1 MICFTRI
8 PLKDFIKKHNPQEPK
23 KETIENFEKEINNL
37 LENAPKQDDEE
48 FQKNEINKFL
58 KNTYGYDCN
67 TYKKV
72 DSAIYV
78 DGEVRV
84 LIEVKALN
92 NRNEFPKNREN
103 PISKAFCQMVLY
115 FLEEI
120 EKEKNNSL
128 KHTIICNAHEFFL
141 FDCKDLLFLK
151 EDKRIKDFYKKC
163 AKKEGTDSSKP
174 KFYKDLEQ
182 YLQEDFQGELRYTH
196 FNLSN
201 YDPKELPLIYQVLSQ
216 EVLLKQRKTLDA
228 NTLNKDFYE
237 ELLYILGLEEQNDK
251 GKILIKPSRTQNSLS
266 AALKKKYENLD
277 DEEVM
282 ALLIA
287 WNNRILFLRLLESL
301 LISFKH
307 FEKPFLTTENFKD
320 FNALNTLFFEVLAK
334 KNSERSLNKE
344 DKILE
349 KIPYLN
355 SSLFDQ
361 TPLELK
367 GHEIRLLENKKLEL
381 YQNSVLKKHENY
393 QEKKEL
399 PLLKYLFEFLRLY
412 KFTTT
417 PKDIK
422 DNTDTSESRLIN
434 PSVLG
439 LVFEKLNGY
448 KEGSFYTPSFITSY
462 MCKESIT
469 PIVLDKF
476 NAIYQWD
483 CENLKALREKIDRNF
498 SNEKA
503 KEYLNTLLT
512 LRICDPAVGSGHFLV
527 SALNEMVL
535 IAYELGLIASLY
547 RHELRLENDEII
559 IHHAQTGE
567 IFNYKKPHSEND
579 PHHQIQKELFELKK
593 DIIENCLFGVDINP
607 NSCEITKLRL
617 WIELLKYSY
626 YIFEKGKN
634 TNNLETLPNIDIN
647 IKCANSLVSRFA
659 LKDKA
664 LLKTEK
670 NKNLEYYIA
679 EYKEL
684 VKIYKDPKILESLT
698 RPIKDSNA
706 VRKYAKER
714 LYQELAQNPNKDFKK
729 ALNDRIEKIK
739 EAFKLTLEPPQKELK
754 FKKFLKEHLE
764 LYGKSIL
771 EEANDN
777 GLELEALALEKKM
790 AHEGLFHDYTPYP
803 KLDKT
808 DKVVGLEH
816 FNRYVLTS
824 YKDLQDENERYANA
838 LEWRFE
844 FPEVLNDEGDFLGFD
859 CIIGN
864 PPYIRQEHIKDLK
877 PLLQKQYQDF
887 YNSTADIYTYFFAL
901 AYHLLKE
908 KGFNAFITSNKY
920 ARAKYGAKL
929 RELLLKKTTLVSYM
943 ELNALKVFESAAV
956 DTSIMSFI
964 KQTPPKES
972 DFEYYEPTPND
983 KDDLKST
990 PHLPMKQNALSTES
1004 FIFANA
1010 TLLDLR
1016 DKIESVGTPLK
1027 DWDIQ
1032 INYGIKT
1039 GANEA
1044 FIIPTEKREEILK
1057 NCDDAQKDERGM
1069 SERERTKEL
1078 IKPIL
1083 RGKDIKRYSYEWAD
1097 LWVIIAKFGSHE
1109 FLEVEYPT
1117 IYNHLLQYKDQLEQ
1131 RGQCRYSRGPQN
1143 SNKPYPGQHHWLE
1156 LDNNPKDSYLQDF
1169 EKEKIVYGEI
1179 VQEPRFYLDNGECE
1193 LGVFYAEAT
1202 SFILTGEHL
1211 RYLLGMLHSKLIT
1224 FAFKTFYA
1232 GGGLGE
1238 SGYRYKKAFIERL
1251 PIPQITEKNQE
1262 LADKITD
1269 GAKQILALKAKD
1281 PKANTQGLEK
1291 EIDAL
1296 VYQLYHLTDEEI
1308 KTIENGQ

>member
-1 MICFTRI
+1 MIRFAHI
-8 PLKDFIKKHNPQEPK
+8 SLKDFIKKHNPQEPK
-23 KETIENFEKEINNL
+23 KEIIENFEKEINSL
-37 LENAPKQDDEE
+37 LENAPRQDDEE

-58 KNTYGYDCN
+58 KNAYGYDCN
-67 TYKKV
+67 TYEKV

-92 NRNEFPKNREN
+92 NRNEFPKDREN
-103 PISKAFCQMVLY
+103 PLSKAFCQMVFY
-115 FLEEI
+115 FLKEI
-120 EKEKNNSL
+120 ENNNSL

-141 FDCKDLLFLK
+141 FDCKDLLFLSK
-151 EDKRIKDFYKKC
+151 DKRITKLHEDC
-163 AKKEGTDSSKP
+163 AKKEGTDHSTKR
-174 KFYKDLEQ
+174 FYSDLEE
-182 YLQEDFQGELRYTH
+182 YLKKDFQGELHYTY
-196 FNLSN
+196 FNLS
-201 YDPKELPLIYQVLSQ
+201 DDFKELPLIYQVLSQ
-216 EVLLKQRKTLDA
+216 EVLLKQKRTLDA

-266 AALKKKYENLD
+266 DALKKKYKDLD

-307 FEKPFLTTENFKD
+307 FEKPFLTTDNFKT

-334 KNSERSLNKE
+334 KNSERLEEIKE

-367 GHEIRLLENKKLEL
+367 GHEIKLLDNKKLEI
-381 YQNSVLKKHENY
+381 YQNSVLKKHEDY
-393 QEKKEL
+393 QKDLKDL
-399 PLLKYLFEFLRLY
+399 PLLEYFFEFLRLY

-422 DNTDTSESRLIN
+422 DNTDTSESCLIN

-462 MCKESIT
+462 MCSESIKT
-469 PIVLDKF
+469 IVLDKF
-476 NAIYQWD
+476 NQKYNIE
-483 CENLKALREKIDRNF
+483 CEKLTELKNYLKNSYKENKH
-498 SNEKA
+498 
-503 KEYLNTLLT
+503 KEYLQLLLT

-527 SALNEMVL
+527 SALNEMVW

-547 RHELRLENDEII
+547 ACDLKLENDEII

-593 DIIENCLFGVDINP
+593 SIIESCLFGVDINP

-626 YIFEKGKN
+626 YIFEEGKN
-634 TNNLETLPNIDIN
+634 TNTLETLPNIDIN
-647 IKCANSLVSRFA
+647 IKCANSLISRFNLNDD
-659 LKDKA
+659 LKKIPNI
-664 LLKTEK
+664 KQK
-670 NKNLEYYIA
+670 IQ
-679 EYKEL
+679 EYKDL
-684 VKIYKDPKILESLT
+684 VAQYKDPNPLYPLNKQDLINKIQDLKNTFSLT
-698 RPIKDSNA
+698 LKDPKTKA
-706 VRKYAKER
+706 
-714 LYQELAQNPNKDFKK
+714 ELEK
-729 ALNDRIEKIK
+729 AIEKHIK
-739 EAFKLTLEPPQKELK
+739 KYNFFALDDKSLLDGLDYFIPNLFGTLKLSPKEEEEAFAS
-754 FKKFLKEHLE
+754 
-764 LYGKSIL
+764 YGRIR
-771 EEANDN
+771 
-777 GLELEALALEKKM
+777 ALRK
-790 AHEGLFHDYTPYP
+790 
-803 KLDKT
+803 KLD
-808 DKVVGLEH
+808 
-816 FNRYVLTS
+816 
-824 YKDLQDENERYANA
+824 NA
-838 LEWRFE
+838 LSGREYQNAFEWRFE
-844 FPEVLNDEGDFLGFD
+844 FPEVLDDEGDFLGFD

-908 KGFNAFITSNKY
+908 KGFSAFITSNKY

-929 RELLLKKTTLVSYM
+929 REWLLKKTTIVSYM

-956 DTSIMSFI
+956 DTSIISFI

-972 DFEYYEPTPND
+972 VFKYYEPTPND
-983 KDDLKST
+983 KNDLKNT
-990 PHLPMKQNALSTES
+990 PSLLMKQNALSTES

-1016 DKIESVGTPLK
+1016 DKIESIGTPLK

-1044 FIIPTEKREEILK
+1044 FIIPTEKRDAILK
-1057 NCDDAQKDERGM
+1057 NCDDTQKDERGM

-1083 RGKDIKRYSYEWAD
+1083 RGKDIKRYSYEWAGEWLINTHNGYTSALKSKIPPID
-1097 LWVIIAKFGSHE
+1097 IEKYPATKAHLDSHWDTIATRCDQGDTPYHLRNCAY
-1109 FLEVEYPT
+1109 LE
-1117 IYNHLLQYKDQLEQ
+1117 
-1131 RGQCRYSRGPQN
+1131 
-1143 SNKPYPGQHHWLE
+1143 
-1156 LDNNPKDSYLQDF
+1156 DF
-1169 EKEKIVYGEI
+1169 EKEKIVYPCI
-1179 VQEPRFYLDNGECE
+1179 MAKEPCFVYEEKG
-1193 LGVFYAEAT
+1193 FYAPAPAN
-1202 SFILTGEHL
+1202 IITGDKIEIK
-1211 RYLLGMLHSKLIT
+1211 YITALLNSKCIY
-1224 FAFKTFYA
+1224 FAMRKFYM
-1232 GGGLGE
+1232 GGGIEGE
-1238 SGYRYKKAFIERL
+1238 LKTNNLEKI
-1251 PIPQITEKNQE
+1251 PIPKITPQNQK

-1269 GAKQILALKAKD
+1269 CAKQILEAKEKD
-1281 PKANTQGLEK
+1281 PKANTQRLEK

>member
-1 MICFTRI
+1 MDYKKIDLSNTNYPSKEQLEAFKTAFDAFLETNPQENENHQNDAFNDLLKGVFKYKVKPIKRI
-8 PLKDFIKKHNPQEPK
+8 DSAIVNDKDKVEVIIEFKALKNPNEFIKKGDLN
-23 KETIENFEKEINNL
+23 
-37 LENAPKQDDEE
+37 
-48 FQKNEINKFL
+48 
-58 KNTYGYDCN
+58 
-67 TYKKV
+67 
-72 DSAIYV
+72 
-78 DGEVRV
+78 
-84 LIEVKALN
+84 VKALHESLFYYLIERRKGN
-92 NRNEFPKNREN
+92 NNLKHLILATIKELYIIDANEFEVFNKD
-103 PISKAFCQMVLY
+103 K
-115 FLEEI
+115 EI
-120 EKEKNNSL
+120 EKAFENCHDKKGNDPRTKAFYDACQKRLNELDRSL
-128 KHTIICNAHEFFL
+128 KYHHISL
-141 FDCKDLLFLK
+141 
-151 EDKRIKDFYKKC
+151 
-163 AKKEGTDSSKP
+163 KKE
-174 KFYKDLEQ
+174 
-182 YLQEDFQGELRYTH
+182 
-196 FNLSN
+196 NLA
-201 YDPKELPLIYQVLSQ
+201 LIYQALSPNF
-216 EVLLKQRKTLDA
+216 LLKIPKYSDA

-237 ELLYILGLEEQNDK
+237 ELLYILGLKEQNDK
-251 GKILIKPSRTQNSLS
+251 GKILIKPSRTKNSLS
-266 AALKKKYENLD
+266 DALKYSYTNLD

-301 LISFKH
+301 LISFEH
-307 FEKPFLTTENFKD
+307 FENPFLTTENFED

-334 KNSERSLNKE
+334 KNSERLKEIKE
-344 DKILE
+344 DKILQ

-355 SSLFDQ
+355 SSLFDK

-367 GHEIRLLENKKLEL
+367 GYEIKLLDNKKLEI
-381 YQNSVLKKHENY
+381 YKNSVLKKDNPK
-393 QEKKEL
+393 QEPL
-399 PLLKYLFEFLRLY
+399 PLLKYLFAFLRLY
-412 KFTTT
+412 DFTTT

-422 DNTDTSESRLIN
+422 DNQNTSESRLIN

-476 NAIYQWD
+476 NATYQWD

-512 LRICDPAVGSGHFLV
+512 LRICDLTVGSGHFLV
-527 SALNEMVL
+527 SALNEMVW

-559 IHHAQTGE
+559 IHTPE
-567 IFNYKKPHSEND
+567 NKVFNYTIPHSEND

-647 IKCANSLVSRFA
+647 IKCANSLISRFNLNDD
-659 LKDKA
+659 LKKIPNI
-664 LLKTEK
+664 KQK
-670 NKNLEYYIA
+670 IQ
-679 EYKEL
+679 EYKDL
-684 VKIYKDPKILESLT
+684 VAQYKDPNPLYPLNKADLINKIQDLKNTFSLT
-698 RPIKDSNA
+698 LKDPKTKA
-706 VRKYAKER
+706 
-714 LYQELAQNPNKDFKK
+714 ELEK
-729 ALNDRIEKIK
+729 AIEKHIK
-739 EAFKLTLEPPQKELK
+739 KYNFFALDDKSLLDGLDYFTPSLFGTLKLSPKEEEEAFAS
-754 FKKFLKEHLE
+754 
-764 LYGKSIL
+764 YGRIR
-771 EEANDN
+771 
-777 GLELEALALEKKM
+777 ALRK
-790 AHEGLFHDYTPYP
+790 
-803 KLDKT
+803 KLD
-808 DKVVGLEH
+808 DALSGGE
-816 FNRYVLTS
+816 Y
-824 YKDLQDENERYANA
+824 QNA
-838 LEWRFE
+838 FEWRFE
-844 FPEVLNDEGDFLGFD
+844 FPEVLDDEGDFLGFD

-877 PLLQKQYQDF
+877 PLLEKQYQDF

-901 AYHLLKE
+901 SFHLLKE

-929 RELLLKKTTLVSYM
+929 REWLLKKTTIVSYM
-943 ELNALKVFESAAV
+943 ELNALKVFESATV
-956 DTSIMSFI
+956 DTSIMNFI

-972 DFEYYEPTPND
+972 EFNYYEPTPDD
-983 KDDLKST
+983 KNDLKST
-990 PHLPMKQNALSTES
+990 PSLLMKQNALSTES

-1027 DWDIQ
+1027 DWGIQ
-1032 INYGIKT
+1032 IYRGILT
-1039 GANEA
+1039 GCNEA
-1044 FIIPTEKREEILK
+1044 FIIPTEKRDEILNACK
-1057 NCDDAQKDERGM
+1057 TQEERKRT
-1069 SERERTKEL
+1069 ERL

-1083 RGKDIKRYSYEWAD
+1083 RGKDIKRYSYEWAH
-1097 LWVIIAKFGSHE
+1097 LWVINTHNGYTSAFKSKIPPIDIAKYPATKAHLDAHYDAITTRCDQGDTPYNLRNCAY
-1109 FLEVEYPT
+1109 LE
-1117 IYNHLLQYKDQLEQ
+1117 
-1131 RGQCRYSRGPQN
+1131 
-1143 SNKPYPGQHHWLE
+1143 
-1156 LDNNPKDSYLQDF
+1156 DF

-1193 LGVFYAEAT
+1193 LGYFYAEAT

-1211 RYLLGMLHSKLIT
+1211 HYLLGMLHSKLIT

-1262 LADKITD
+1262 LARKITD
-1269 GAKQILALKAKD
+1269 GAKQILALKEKD

-1308 KTIENGQ
+1308 KIIEDGQ

>member
-1 MICFTRI
+1 MDYKKLDLPNTNY
-8 PLKDFIKKHNPQEPK
+8 PNQEQLKAFETAFNTFLETNQQENENHHNDAFNDLLKSVFKYKVKPTKKIDSTILNKNNKVEVIIEFKALKNPNEFIKKGDLNVKAFHESLLYYLTERKEGNNNLKHLILATIKELYIIDANEFEVFNKDKEIKKAFENCHDKKGNDTRTKAFYDACQKRLNELDRSLKYHHISLK
-23 KETIENFEKEINNL
+23 KENL
-37 LENAPKQDDEE
+37 A
-48 FQKNEINKFL
+48 
-58 KNTYGYDCN
+58 
-67 TYKKV
+67 
-72 DSAIYV
+72 
-78 DGEVRV
+78 
-84 LIEVKALN
+84 
-92 NRNEFPKNREN
+92 
-103 PISKAFCQMVLY
+103 
-115 FLEEI
+115 
-120 EKEKNNSL
+120 
-128 KHTIICNAHEFFL
+128 
-141 FDCKDLLFLK
+141 
-151 EDKRIKDFYKKC
+151 
-163 AKKEGTDSSKP
+163 
-174 KFYKDLEQ
+174 
-182 YLQEDFQGELRYTH
+182 
-196 FNLSN
+196 
-201 YDPKELPLIYQVLSQ
+201 LIYQALSPNF
-216 EVLLKQRKTLDA
+216 LLKIPKYSDA

-237 ELLYILGLEEQNDK
+237 ELLYILGLEEQNEK
-251 GKILIKPSRTQNSLS
+251 GKTLIKPSRTQNSLS
-266 AALKKKYENLD
+266 DALKKQYKNLD

-301 LISFKH
+301 LISFNH
-307 FEKPFLTTENFKD
+307 FEDRFLTTDNFKD

-334 KNSERSLNKE
+334 KNSDRFPKE
-344 DKILE
+344 IKENKILE

-355 SSLFDQ
+355 SSLFDK

-367 GHEIRLLENKKLEL
+367 GHEIKLLDNEPLEI
-381 YQNSVLKKHENY
+381 YPKSVLKKHEEY
-393 QEKKEL
+393 QKQKDL
-399 PLLKYLFEFLRLY
+399 PLLKYLFEFLRVY
-412 KFTTT
+412 DFTTT

-422 DNTDTSESRLIN
+422 DNQNKSESRLIN

-476 NAIYQWD
+476 NQTYNIK
-483 CENLKALREKIDRNF
+483 CEKLTELRNYFKDNYSYKEGKR
-498 SNEKA
+498 

-512 LRICDPAVGSGHFLV
+512 LRVCDPAVGSGHFLV
-527 SALNEMVL
+527 SALNEMVRV
-535 IAYELGLIASLY
+535 AYELGLIASLY
-547 RHELRLENDEII
+547 RHDLKLENDEII
-559 IHHAQTGE
+559 IHTPKNE
-567 IFNYKKPHSEND
+567 VFKYTLPHSEND

-626 YIFEKGKN
+626 YIFEEGKN

-647 IKCANSLVSRFA
+647 IKCANSLISRFA

-684 VKIYKDPKILESLT
+684 VKIYKDPKILETLT

-771 EEANDN
+771 KEANDN

-803 KLDKT
+803 KLDKS

-844 FPEVLNDEGDFLGFD
+844 FPEVLDDEGNFLGFD

-877 PLLQKQYQDF
+877 PLLAKQYQDF

-901 AYHLLKE
+901 ALNLLKE
-908 KGFNAFITSNKY
+908 KGFNSFITSNKY

-929 RELLLKKTTLVSYM
+929 REWLLKKTTLASYM
-943 ELNALKVFESAAV
+943 ELNALKKVFESATV
-956 DTSIMSFI
+956 DTSIISFI
-964 KQTPPKES
+964 KQAPLKES
-972 DFEYYEPTPND
+972 VFNYYEPTEND
-983 KDDLKST
+983 KENLKST
-990 PHLPMKQNALSTES
+990 PSLSMKQNALSTES
-1004 FIFANA
+1004 FIFADT

-1016 DKIESVGTPLK
+1016 DKIEQSGTPLK
-1027 DWDIQ
+1027 DWGIQ

-1039 GANEA
+1039 GCNEA
-1044 FIIPTEKREEILK
+1044 FIIPTEKRDAILK
-1057 NCDDAQKDERGM
+1057 NCDDVQKDERGM

-1083 RGKDIKRYSYEWAD
+1083 RGKDIKRYRYEWAD
-1097 LWVIIAKFGSHE
+1097 LWVIATFPSLKLDIDDYPSLKTYLSQFRPRIDQSGEKGCRKKTSNQWFETQDPIAYHG
-1109 FLEVEYPT
+1109 
-1117 IYNHLLQYKDQLEQ
+1117 
-1131 RGQCRYSRGPQN
+1131 
-1143 SNKPYPGQHHWLE
+1143 
-1156 LDNNPKDSYLQDF
+1156 DF

-1193 LGVFYAEAT
+1193 LGYFYAEAT

-1211 RYLLGMLHSKLIT
+1211 HYLLGMLHSKLIT

-1251 PIPQITEKNQE
+1251 PIPQITPKNQE
-1262 LADKITD
+1262 LADKIIALVD
-1269 GAKQILALKAKD
+1269 KILQSKEKD

-1296 VYQLYHLTDEEI
+1296 VYQLYNLTDEEI
-1308 KTIENGQ
+1308 KIIEDGQ

>member
-1 MICFTRI
+1 MDYKKLDLPNTNYPSKEQLEAFKTAFDAFLETNPQENENHQNDAFNDLLKGVFKYKVKPTKRI
-8 PLKDFIKKHNPQEPK
+8 DSAILNDNGKVEVIIEFKALKNPNEFIKKGDLN
-23 KETIENFEKEINNL
+23 
-37 LENAPKQDDEE
+37 
-48 FQKNEINKFL
+48 
-58 KNTYGYDCN
+58 
-67 TYKKV
+67 
-72 DSAIYV
+72 
-78 DGEVRV
+78 
-84 LIEVKALN
+84 VKALHESLFYYLIERKNGN
-92 NRNEFPKNREN
+92 NNLKHLILATIKELYIIDANEFEIFNKD
-103 PISKAFCQMVLY
+103 K
-115 FLEEI
+115 EI
-120 EKEKNNSL
+120 ENAFKNCHDRKGNHTRTEAFYDVCQKHLNELDHSL
-128 KHTIICNAHEFFL
+128 KYHHISL
-141 FDCKDLLFLK
+141 
-151 EDKRIKDFYKKC
+151 
-163 AKKEGTDSSKP
+163 KKE
-174 KFYKDLEQ
+174 
-182 YLQEDFQGELRYTH
+182 
-196 FNLSN
+196 NLA
-201 YDPKELPLIYQVLSQ
+201 LIYQALSPNF
-216 EVLLKQRKTLDA
+216 LLKIPKYSDA

-251 GKILIKPSRTQNSLS
+251 GKILIKPSRTKNSLS
-266 AALKKKYENLD
+266 DALKKQYKNLD

-301 LISFKH
+301 LISFEH
-307 FEKPFLTTENFKD
+307 FEKEKHFLTTENFED
-320 FNALNTLFFEVLAK
+320 FNALNDLFFEVLAK
-334 KNSERSLNKE
+334 KNSERLPEIKE
-344 DKILE
+344 SKILQ

-355 SSLFDQ
+355 SSLFDK

-367 GHEIRLLENKKLEL
+367 GYEIKWLDNKSLEIYSK
-381 YQNSVLKKHENY
+381 SVFKKHKDY
-393 QEKKEL
+393 QKEKAL
-399 PLLKYLFEFLRLY
+399 PLLKYLFKFLRLY

-422 DNTDTSESRLIN
+422 DNTDTSESCLIN

-469 PIVLDKF
+469 PIVRDKF

-483 CENLKALREKIDRNF
+483 CENLKALKGEIDRNF

-503 KEYLNTLLT
+503 KEYLQLLLT
-512 LRICDPAVGSGHFLV
+512 LRVCDPAVGSGHFLV
-527 SALNEMVL
+527 SALNEMVW
-535 IAYELGLIASLY
+535 IVYELGLITSLHRY
-547 RHELRLENDEII
+547 DLKLENDEII

-579 PHHQIQKELFELKK
+579 PHHHIQKELFELKK
-593 DIIENCLFGVDINP
+593 SIIENCLFGVDINP

-626 YIFEKGKN
+626 YIFEDGKN
-634 TNNLETLPNIDIN
+634 TNALETLPNIDIN
-647 IKCANSLVSRFA
+647 IKCANSLISRFSLNDD
-659 LKDKA
+659 LKKIPNI
-664 LLKTEK
+664 KQK
-670 NKNLEYYIA
+670 IQ
-679 EYKEL
+679 EYKDL
-684 VKIYKDPKILESLT
+684 VAQYKDPNPLFPLNKTDLTNKIQDLKTTFSLT
-698 RPIKDSNA
+698 LKDPKTKA
-706 VRKYAKER
+706 
-714 LYQELAQNPNKDFKK
+714 ELEK
-729 ALNDRIEKIK
+729 AIEKHIK
-739 EAFKLTLEPPQKELK
+739 KYNFFTLDDKSLLDGLNYFIPSLFGTLKLSPKEEEEAFAS
-754 FKKFLKEHLE
+754 
-764 LYGKSIL
+764 YGRIR
-771 EEANDN
+771 
-777 GLELEALALEKKM
+777 ALRK
-790 AHEGLFHDYTPYP
+790 
-803 KLDKT
+803 KLD
-808 DKVVGLEH
+808 DALSGRE
-816 FNRYVLTS
+816 Y
-824 YKDLQDENERYANA
+824 QNA
-838 LEWRFE
+838 FEWRFE
-844 FPEVLNDEGDFLGFD
+844 FPEVLDDEGDFLGFD

-864 PPYIRQEHIKDLK
+864 PPYIRQEQIKDLK
-877 PLLQKQYQDF
+877 PLLEKQYQDF

-901 AYHLLKE
+901 SYHLLKE
-908 KGFNAFITSNKY
+908 KGFSAFITSNKY

-929 RELLLKKTTLVSYM
+929 REWLLKKTTIVSYM

-956 DTSIMSFI
+956 DTSIMNFI
-964 KQTPPKES
+964 KQTPPKENS
-972 DFEYYEPTPND
+972 FKYYEPTPND

-990 PHLPMKQNALSTES
+990 PSLLMKQNALSTES

-1044 FIIPTEKREEILK
+1044 FIITTEKRDEILNACK
-1057 NCDDAQKDERGM
+1057 TQE
-1069 SERERTKEL
+1069 ERECTERL

-1083 RGKDIKRYSYEWAD
+1083 RGKDIKRYSYEWAH
-1097 LWVIIAKFGSHE
+1097 LWVIFIPWHFPNTGSPKDMEQNEKDFSIH
-1109 FLEVEYPT
+1109 YPI
-1117 IYNHLLQYKDQLEQ
+1117 IYAHLLSHKDELLKRNKDETGKRYEWYCLQ
-1131 RGQCRYSRGPQN
+1131 R
-1143 SNKPYPGQHHWLE
+1143 WAA
-1156 LDNNPKDSYLQDF
+1156 SYYQDF

-1193 LGVFYAEAT
+1193 LGYFYAEAT

-1262 LADKITD
+1262 LARKITD

-1281 PKANTQGLEK
+1281 PKANTQKLEK

-1296 VYQLYHLTDEEI
+1296 VYRLYNLTDEEI
-1308 KTIENGQ
+1308 KIIEEGQ

>member
-1 MICFTRI
+1 MIFTRI
-8 PLKDFIKKHNPQEPK
+8 PLKDFIKKYNPQTPTT
-23 KETIENFEKEINNL
+23 ETIENFEKEINSL
-37 LENAPKQDDEE
+37 LENAPRQDDEE

-67 TYKKV
+67 TRKKV

-78 DGEVRV
+78 DKEAWV

-92 NRNEFPKNREN
+92 NRNEFPKDREN
-103 PISKAFCQMVLY
+103 PLSKAFCQMVFY
-115 FLEEI
+115 FLKEI
-120 EKEKNNSL
+120 ENNSL
-128 KHTIICNAHEFFL
+128 KHAIICNAHEFFL
-141 FDCKDLLFLK
+141 FDCKDLFFLSK
-151 EDKRIKDFYKKC
+151 DKRITKLHKNC
-163 AKKEGTDSSKP
+163 AKKEGTDSSTKR
-174 KFYKDLEQ
+174 FYSDLEE
-182 YLQEDFQGELRYTH
+182 YLKKDFEGELRYTH
-196 FNLSN
+196 FNLS
-201 YDPKELPLIYQVLSQ
+201 DDFKELPLIYQVLSH

-266 AALKKKYENLD
+266 DALKASYNNLD

-301 LISFKH
+301 LSSFKH
-307 FEKPFLTTENFKD
+307 FDKKSFLTTENFKD
-320 FNALNTLFFEVLAK
+320 FNALNTLFFKVLAK
-334 KNSERSLNKE
+334 KNSERLSEIKE
-344 DKILE
+344 DKILR

-355 SSLFDQ
+355 SSLFDK
-361 TPLELK
+361 TPLESK
-367 GHEIRLLENKKLEL
+367 GHEIKLLDNKKLEI
-381 YQNSVLKKHENY
+381 YKNSVLKKHENY
-393 QEKKEL
+393 QKEKAL
-399 PLLKYLFEFLRLY
+399 PLLEYLFEFLRLY

-462 MCKESIT
+462 MCSESIT

-476 NAIYQWD
+476 NQKYNIE
-483 CENLKALREKIDRNF
+483 CEKLQELKNYLKNSYKEDKR
-498 SNEKA
+498 
-503 KEYLNTLLT
+503 KEYLQLLLT
-512 LRICDPAVGSGHFLV
+512 LRVCDPAVGSGHFLV
-527 SALNEMVL
+527 SALNEMVW

-547 RHELRLENDEII
+547 RYDLKLENDEII
-559 IHHAQTGE
+559 IHTPE
-567 IFNYKKPHSEND
+567 NKIFNYTIPHREND
-579 PHHQIQKELFELKK
+579 PHHHIQKELFELKK
-593 DIIENCLFGVDINP
+593 SIIENCLFGVDINP

-634 TNNLETLPNIDIN
+634 TNALETLPNIDIN
-647 IKCANSLVSRFA
+647 IKCANSLISRFSLHDD
-659 LKDKA
+659 LKKIPNI
-664 LLKTEK
+664 KK
-670 NKNLEYYIA
+670 KIQ
-679 EYKEL
+679 EYKDL
-684 VKIYKDPKILESLT
+684 VAQYKDPNPLYPLNKQDLINKIQDLKNTFSLT
-698 RPIKDSNA
+698 LKDPKTKA
-706 VRKYAKER
+706 
-714 LYQELAQNPNKDFKK
+714 ELEK
-729 ALNDRIEKIK
+729 AIEKHIK
-739 EAFKLTLEPPQKELK
+739 KYNFFALDDKSLLDGLNYFIPNLFGTLKLSPKEEEEAFAS
-754 FKKFLKEHLE
+754 
-764 LYGKSIL
+764 YGRIR
-771 EEANDN
+771 
-777 GLELEALALEKKM
+777 ALRK
-790 AHEGLFHDYTPYP
+790 
-803 KLDKT
+803 KLD
-808 DKVVGLEH
+808 DALSGRE
-816 FNRYVLTS
+816 Y
-824 YKDLQDENERYANA
+824 QNA
-838 LEWRFE
+838 FEWRFE
-844 FPEVLNDEGDFLGFD
+844 FPEVLDDEGDFLGFD

-864 PPYIRQEHIKDLK
+864 PPYIRQEQIKDLK

-887 YNSTADIYTYFFAL
+887 YNSSSDIYTYFFAL

-908 KGFNAFITSNKY
+908 KGFSAFITSNKY

-929 RELLLKKTTLVSYM
+929 REWLLKKTTLVSYM

-964 KQTPPKES
+964 KQMPPKES
-972 DFEYYEPTPND
+972 VFNYYEPTPND
-983 KDDLKST
+983 KENLKNT
-990 PHLPMKQNALSTES
+990 PSLLMKQNALSTES
-1004 FIFANA
+1004 FIFADA

-1016 DKIESVGTPLK
+1016 DKMESVGTPLK

-1044 FIIPTEKREEILK
+1044 FIIPTEKREEILNACK
-1057 NCDDAQKDERGM
+1057 TKE
-1069 SERERTKEL
+1069 ERERTERL

-1083 RGKDIKRYSYEWAD
+1083 RGKDIKRYSYEWAH
-1097 LWVIIAKFGSHE
+1097 LWVINTHNGYTSNLKSKIPPIDIEKYPAIKAHLDAHYDTIATRCDQGDTPYHLRNCAY
-1109 FLEVEYPT
+1109 LE
-1117 IYNHLLQYKDQLEQ
+1117 
-1131 RGQCRYSRGPQN
+1131 
-1143 SNKPYPGQHHWLE
+1143 
-1156 LDNNPKDSYLQDF
+1156 DF

-1193 LGVFYAEAT
+1193 LGYFYAEAT

-1211 RYLLGMLHSKLIT
+1211 CYLLGMLHSKLIT

-1238 SGYRYKKAFIERL
+1238 SGYRYKKAFVERL

-1269 GAKQILALKAKD
+1269 GAKQILALKEKD
-1281 PKANTQGLEK
+1281 PKANTQKLEK

-1308 KTIENGQ
+1308 KIIEDGQ

>member
-8 PLKDFIKKHNPQEPK
+8 PLKDFIKKYNPQEPK
-23 KETIENFEKEINNL
+23 KETIENFEKEINSL
-37 LENAPKQDDEE
+37 LENAKRQDDEE
-48 FQKNEINKFL
+48 FQKNEINSFL
-58 KNTYGYDCN
+58 KNAYGYRCN
-67 TYKKV
+67 TNKKV

-78 DGEVRV
+78 DGEVQV

-92 NRNEFPKNREN
+92 KKTEFPKDREN
-103 PISKAFCQMVLY
+103 SISKAFCQMVLY
-115 FLEEI
+115 FLEER
-120 EKEKNNSL
+120 EKNNSL
-128 KHTIICNAHEFFL
+128 KHAIICNAHEFFL

-151 EDKRIKDFYKKC
+151 DDKRIKQLHKNC
-163 AKKEGTDSSKP
+163 ASKEGTDHSTKR
-174 KFYKDLEQ
+174 FYSDLEE
-182 YLQEDFQGELRYTH
+182 YLKKDFKGELPYTH
-196 FNLSN
+196 FNLSS
-201 YDPKELPLIYQVLSQ
+201 YDPKELSLIYQVLSH

-251 GKILIKPSRTQNSLS
+251 GKILIKPSRTKNSLS
-266 AALKKKYENLD
+266 DALKEKYNNLD

-307 FEKPFLTTENFKD
+307 FEKPEKPFLTTENFKD

-334 KNSERSLNKE
+334 KNNERLKEIKE

-355 SSLFDQ
+355 SSLFDK

-367 GHEIRLLENKKLEL
+367 GYEIKLLDNKKLEI
-381 YQNSVLKKHENY
+381 YKNSVLKKHEDY
-393 QEKKEL
+393 QKEKAL
-399 PLLKYLFEFLRLY
+399 PLLKYLFKFLRLY

-422 DNTDTSESRLIN
+422 DNTDTSESHLIN

-469 PIVLDKF
+469 SIVLDKF
-476 NAIYQWD
+476 NQTYKIE
-483 CENLKALREKIDRNF
+483 CEKLTELKNYLKNSYKEDKR
-498 SNEKA
+498 
-503 KEYLNTLLT
+503 KEYLQLLLT
-512 LRICDPAVGSGHFLV
+512 LRVCDPAVGSGHFLV

-535 IAYELGLIASLY
+535 IAYELGLIASLSLDAIL
-547 RHELRLENDEII
+547 ELENDEII
-559 IHHAQTGE
+559 IHTPKNE
-567 IFNYKKPHSEND
+567 VFNYEKPDKEND
-579 PHHQIQKELFELKK
+579 PHHKIQKELFELKK
-593 DIIENCLFGVDINP
+593 SIIENCLFGVDINP

-626 YIFEKGKN
+626 YIFEKDKN

-647 IKCANSLVSRFA
+647 IKCANSLISRFNLNDD
-659 LKDKA
+659 LKKIPNI
-664 LLKTEK
+664 KQK
-670 NKNLEYYIA
+670 IQ
-679 EYKEL
+679 EYKDL
-684 VKIYKDPKILESLT
+684 VAQYKDPNPLYPLNKQDLINKIQDLKNTFSLT
-698 RPIKDSNA
+698 LKDPKTKA
-706 VRKYAKER
+706 
-714 LYQELAQNPNKDFKK
+714 ELEK
-729 ALNDRIEKIK
+729 AIEKHIK
-739 EAFKLTLEPPQKELK
+739 KYNFFALDDKSLLDGLNYFTPSLFGTLKLSLKEEEEAFAS
-754 FKKFLKEHLE
+754 
-764 LYGKSIL
+764 YGRIR
-771 EEANDN
+771 
-777 GLELEALALEKKM
+777 ALRK
-790 AHEGLFHDYTPYP
+790 
-803 KLDKT
+803 KLD
-808 DKVVGLEH
+808 DALSGRE
-816 FNRYVLTS
+816 Y
-824 YKDLQDENERYANA
+824 QNA
-838 LEWRFE
+838 FEWRFE
-844 FPEVLNDEGDFLGFD
+844 FPEVLDDEGDFLGFD

-864 PPYIRQEHIKDLK
+864 PPYIRQEHIKDIK
-877 PLLQKQYQDF
+877 PLLEKQYQDF

-901 AYHLLKE
+901 SYHLLKE

-929 RELLLKKTTLVSYM
+929 RELLLKKTTIASYM

-972 DFEYYEPTPND
+972 DFKYYEPTPND

-990 PHLPMKQNALSTES
+990 PFLSMKQNALSTES

-1016 DKIESVGTPLK
+1016 DKMESVGTPLK

-1044 FIIPTEKREEILK
+1044 FIIPTEKRDAILNACK
-1057 NCDDAQKDERGM
+1057 TQE
-1069 SERERTKEL
+1069 ERERTERL

-1083 RGKDIKRYSYEWAD
+1083 RGKDIKRYSYEWAGE
-1097 LWVIIAKFGSHE
+1097 WIIFIPWHFPNTDSQKSMEKNEQDFSIH
-1109 FLEVEYPT
+1109 YPI
-1117 IYNHLLQYKDQLEQ
+1117 IYAHLLSHKDKLLKRNKDETGKRYEWYCLQ
-1131 RGQCRYSRGPQN
+1131 RWAAN
-1143 SNKPYPGQHHWLE
+1143 
-1156 LDNNPKDSYLQDF
+1156 YLQDF

-1193 LGVFYAEAT
+1193 LGYFYAEAT

-1269 GAKQILALKAKD
+1269 GAKQILALKEKD

-1296 VYQLYHLTDEEI
+1296 VYQLYNLTDEEI
-1308 KTIENGQ
+1308 KIIEDGQ

>member
-1 MICFTRI
+1 MIRFAHI

-23 KETIENFEKEINNL
+23 KETIENFEKEINSL
-37 LENAPKQDDEE
+37 LENTPRQDDEE

-67 TYKKV
+67 TRKKV

-92 NRNEFPKNREN
+92 NRNEFPKDREN
-103 PISKAFCQMVLY
+103 PLSKAFCQMVLY

-128 KHTIICNAHEFFL
+128 KHAIICNAHEFFL
-141 FDCKDLLFLK
+141 FDCKDFCALFQNDK
-151 EDKRIKDFYKKC
+151 EIKKLHKNC
-163 AKKEGTDSSKP
+163 AKKEGTDPSTKR
-174 KFYKDLEQ
+174 FYSDLEE
-182 YLQEDFQGELRYTH
+182 YLKKDFKGELRYTH
-196 FNLSN
+196 FNLSSD
-201 YDPKELPLIYQVLSQ
+201 DPKELIYQVLSH

-251 GKILIKPSRTQNSLS
+251 GKILIKQSRTENSLS
-266 AALKKKYENLD
+266 DALKKQYNNLD

-301 LISFKH
+301 LISFEH
-307 FEKPFLTTENFKD
+307 FKKPFLTIENFTD

-334 KNSERSLNKE
+334 KNNERLKEIKE
-344 DKILE
+344 DKILG

-355 SSLFDQ
+355 SSLFDK

-367 GHEIRLLENKKLEL
+367 GHEIKWLDNESLEIYPKSIFKKDEK
-381 YQNSVLKKHENY
+381 Y
-393 QEKKEL
+393 KKEKAL
-399 PLLKYLFEFLRLY
+399 PLLEYLFEFLHAY
-412 KFTTT
+412 DFTTT

-422 DNTDTSESRLIN
+422 DNKNTSESRLIN

-476 NAIYQWD
+476 NQTYKIECD
-483 CENLKALREKIDRNF
+483 NLTELKNYLKNDSYKEDKR
-498 SNEKA
+498 
-503 KEYLNTLLT
+503 KEYLQLLLT
-512 LRICDPAVGSGHFLV
+512 LRVCDPAVGSGHFLV
-527 SALNEMVL
+527 SAFNEMVR
-535 IAYELGLIASLY
+535 IAYELGLITSLY
-547 RHELRLENDEII
+547 RHSLRLENDEII
-559 IHHAQTGE
+559 IHTPE
-567 IFNYKKPHSEND
+567 NKIFNYTIPHREND
-579 PHHQIQKELFELKK
+579 PHHHIQKELFELKK
-593 DIIENCLFGVDINP
+593 SIIENCLFGVDINP

-626 YIFEKGKN
+626 YIFEEGKN
-634 TNNLETLPNIDIN
+634 TNALETLPNIDIN
-647 IKCANSLVSRFA
+647 IKCGNSLISRFA

-664 LLKTEK
+664 LLKTKK
-670 NKNLEYYIA
+670 NQNLEYSIA

-684 VKIYKDPKILESLT
+684 VKIYKDPKILETLT
-698 RPIKDSNA
+698 HPIKDSDA
-706 VRKYAKER
+706 VGKYAKER
-714 LYQELAQNPNKDFKK
+714 LYQELKQNPNKDFKK

-739 EAFKLTLEPPQKELK
+739 KAFKLTLDPPQKELK

-771 EEANDN
+771 EEIDYN
-777 GLELEALALEKKM
+777 GLELEALALEKQM
-790 AHEGLFHDYTPYP
+790 ANLFFDYRPYP
-803 KLDKT
+803 KLDKS

-816 FNRYVLTS
+816 FNLYVLTS

-844 FPEVLNDEGDFLGFD
+844 FPEVLDDEGDFLGFD

-877 PLLQKQYQDF
+877 PLLEKQYQDF

-901 AYHLLKE
+901 SYHLLKE

-929 RELLLKKTTLVSYM
+929 REWLLKKTTIVSYM

-964 KQTPPKES
+964 KQDPPKES
-972 DFEYYEPTPND
+972 EFKYYEPTPDD
-983 KDDLKST
+983 KNDLKSARS
-990 PHLPMKQNALSTES
+990 LSMRQNALSTES

-1010 TLLDLR
+1010 SFLDLR
-1016 DKIESVGTPLK
+1016 DKMESVGTPLK

-1044 FIIPTEKREEILK
+1044 FIVTTEKREEILNACK
-1057 NCDDAQKDERGM
+1057 TQEERK
-1069 SERERTKEL
+1069 RTEAL

-1083 RGKDIKRYSYEWAD
+1083 RGKDIKRYSYEWAH
-1097 LWVIIAKFGSHE
+1097 LWVINTHNGYTSNLKSKIPPIDIEK
-1109 FLEVEYPT
+1109 YPAIKT
-1117 IYNHLLQYKDQLEQ
+1117 HL
-1131 RGQCRYSRGPQN
+1131 
-1143 SNKPYPGQHHWLE
+1143 
-1156 LDNNPKDSYLQDF
+1156 DSYYDTIATRCDQGDTPYHLRNCAYLEDF
-1169 EKEKIVYGEI
+1169 EKEKIVYPETSQGAYFIYENSGIFLEKTAFMI
-1179 VQEPRFYLDNGECE
+1179 VSDAYNLK
-1193 LGVFYAEAT
+1193 L
-1202 SFILTGEHL
+1202 LTA
-1211 RYLLGMLHSKLIT
+1211 LLNSKLIT
-1224 FAFKTFYA
+1224 FYFKNFC
-1232 GGGLGE
+1232 GGCILGK
-1238 SGYRYKKAFIERL
+1238 SGYQYNKHALEKI
-1251 PIPQITEKNQE
+1251 PIPKITPQNQK

-1269 GAKQILALKAKD
+1269 GTKAILKSKEKD
-1281 PKANTQGLEK
+1281 PKANTQKLEK

-1296 VYQLYHLTDEEI
+1296 VYQLYNLTDEEI
-1308 KTIENGQ
+1308 KTIEEGQ

>member
-1 MICFTRI
+1 MDYKKLDLPNTNYPSKEQLEAFKTAFDAFLETNPQENENHQNDAFNDLLKGVFKYKVKPTKRI
-8 PLKDFIKKHNPQEPK
+8 DSAILNDNDKVEVIIEFKALKNPNEFIKKDDLNVKAFHESLFYYLIERKNGNNNLKHLILATIKELYIIDANEFEVFNKDKEIENAFKNCHDRKGNDTRTEAFYDVCQKRLNELDRSLKYHHISLK
-23 KETIENFEKEINNL
+23 KENL
-37 LENAPKQDDEE
+37 A
-48 FQKNEINKFL
+48 
-58 KNTYGYDCN
+58 
-67 TYKKV
+67 
-72 DSAIYV
+72 
-78 DGEVRV
+78 
-84 LIEVKALN
+84 
-92 NRNEFPKNREN
+92 
-103 PISKAFCQMVLY
+103 
-115 FLEEI
+115 
-120 EKEKNNSL
+120 
-128 KHTIICNAHEFFL
+128 
-141 FDCKDLLFLK
+141 
-151 EDKRIKDFYKKC
+151 
-163 AKKEGTDSSKP
+163 
-174 KFYKDLEQ
+174 
-182 YLQEDFQGELRYTH
+182 
-196 FNLSN
+196 
-201 YDPKELPLIYQVLSQ
+201 LIYQALSPNF
-216 EVLLKQRKTLDA
+216 LLKIPKYSDA

-237 ELLYILGLEEQNDK
+237 ELLYILGLEEKNEK

-266 AALKKKYENLD
+266 AALKEKYKNLD

-307 FEKPFLTTENFKD
+307 FENPFLTTENFKD
-320 FNALNTLFFEVLAK
+320 FNALNDLFFEVLAK
-334 KNSERSLNKE
+334 KNSERLPEIKE

-355 SSLFDQ
+355 SSLFDK

-367 GHEIRLLENKKLEL
+367 GHEIRFLENKKLEI
-381 YQNSVLKKHENY
+381 YKNSVLKKHEEY
-393 QEKKEL
+393 QKQKAL
-399 PLLKYLFEFLRLY
+399 PLLEYLFKFLRVY
-412 KFTTT
+412 DFTTT

-422 DNTDTSESRLIN
+422 DNQNKSESRLIN

-483 CENLKALREKIDRNF
+483 CKDLEALREKIDRNF

-527 SALNEMVL
+527 SALNEMVW

-547 RHELRLENDEII
+547 RYNLKLENDEII
-559 IHHAQTGE
+559 IHTPE
-567 IFNYKKPHSEND
+567 DKVFKYTIPPREND

-593 DIIENCLFGVDINP
+593 SIIENCLFGVDINP

-626 YIFEKGKN
+626 YIFEEGKN

-647 IKCANSLVSRFA
+647 IKCANSLISRFNLNDD
-659 LKDKA
+659 LKKIPNI
-664 LLKTEK
+664 KQK
-670 NKNLEYYIA
+670 IQ
-679 EYKEL
+679 EYKDL
-684 VKIYKDPKILESLT
+684 VAQYKDPNPLYPLNKQDLINKIQDLKNTFSLT
-698 RPIKDSNA
+698 LKDPKTKA
-706 VRKYAKER
+706 
-714 LYQELAQNPNKDFKK
+714 ELEK
-729 ALNDRIEKIK
+729 AIEKHIK
-739 EAFKLTLEPPQKELK
+739 KYNFFALDDKSLLDGLNYFIPSLFGTLKLSPKEEEEAFAS
-754 FKKFLKEHLE
+754 
-764 LYGKSIL
+764 YGRIRVLRK
-771 EEANDN
+771 
-777 GLELEALALEKKM
+777 
-790 AHEGLFHDYTPYP
+790 
-803 KLDKT
+803 KLD
-808 DKVVGLEH
+808 
-816 FNRYVLTS
+816 
-824 YKDLQDENERYANA
+824 NA
-838 LEWRFE
+838 LSGGEYQNAFEWRFE
-844 FPEVLNDEGDFLGFD
+844 FPEVLDDEGDFLGFD

-864 PPYIRQEHIKDLK
+864 PPYIRQEQIKDLK
-877 PLLQKQYQDF
+877 PLLEKQYHNF

-964 KQTPPKES
+964 KQTPLKES
-972 DFEYYEPTPND
+972 VFNYYEPTPND
-983 KDDLKST
+983 KDDLKNT
-990 PHLPMKQNALSTES
+990 PSLSMKQNALSTES

-1044 FIIPTEKREEILK
+1044 FIIPTEKRDAILK
-1057 NCDDAQKDERGM
+1057 NCDDLQKDEKGM

-1083 RGKDIKRYSYEWAD
+1083 RGKDIKRYSYEWAH
-1097 LWVIIAKFGSHE
+1097 LWVINTHNGYTSAPKSKIPPIDIEKYPATKAHLDSHYDTIATRSDQGDTPYHLRNCTY
-1109 FLEVEYPT
+1109 LE
-1117 IYNHLLQYKDQLEQ
+1117 
-1131 RGQCRYSRGPQN
+1131 
-1143 SNKPYPGQHHWLE
+1143 
-1156 LDNNPKDSYLQDF
+1156 DF

-1193 LGVFYAEAT
+1193 LGYFYAEAT

-1262 LADKITD
+1262 LAQKITD
-1269 GAKQILALKAKD
+1269 CAERILKSKEKD
-1281 PKANTQGLEK
+1281 PKANTQRSEK

-1296 VYQLYHLTDEEI
+1296 VYQLYNLTDEEI
-1308 KTIENGQ
+1308 KIIENGQ

>member
-1 MICFTRI
+1 MMSFTRI
-8 PLKDFIKKHNPQEPK
+8 PLKVFIKKYNPQEPK
-23 KETIENFEKEINNL
+23 KETIENFEKEINSL
-37 LENAPKQDDEE
+37 LENVPRQDDEE

-58 KNTYGYDCN
+58 KNAYGYDCN
-67 TYKKV
+67 TYEKV
-72 DSAIYV
+72 DSVIYV
-78 DGEVRV
+78 DKEVRV

-92 NRNEFPKNREN
+92 NKTEFPKNREN
-103 PISKAFCQMVLY
+103 PLSKAFCQMVLY

-141 FDCKDLLFLK
+141 FDCKDLLSLK
-151 EDKRIKDFYKKC
+151 EDKRIKKFYKNY

-182 YLQEDFQGELRYTH
+182 FLQEDFQGELRYTH
-196 FNLSN
+196 FNLS
-201 YDPKELPLIYQVLSQ
+201 DDFKELPLIYQVLSQ
-216 EVLLKQRKTLDA
+216 EVLLKQKRTLDA

-251 GKILIKPSRTQNSLS
+251 GKILIKPSRTKNSLS
-266 AALKKKYENLD
+266 GALKEKYKNLD

-301 LISFKH
+301 LISFEH
-307 FEKPFLTTENFKD
+307 FEKERSFLTTGNFKD

-334 KNSERSLNKE
+334 KNNERLSEIKE

-355 SSLFDQ
+355 SSLFDK

-367 GHEIRLLENKKLEL
+367 GHEIKLLDNKKLEI
-381 YQNSVLKKHENY
+381 YKNSVLKKHKDY
-393 QEKKEL
+393 QKQKAL

-412 KFTTT
+412 DFTTT

-422 DNTDTSESRLIN
+422 DNQNISESRLIN

-469 PIVLDKF
+469 TIVLDKF

-483 CENLKALREKIDRNF
+483 CENLKALRGKIDRNF

-547 RHELRLENDEII
+547 RYDLKLENDEII
-559 IHHAQTGE
+559 IHTLE
-567 IFNYKKPHSEND
+567 DKVFKYTIPHSEND

-593 DIIENCLFGVDINP
+593 SIIENCLFGVDINP

-626 YIFEKGKN
+626 YIFEEGKN

-647 IKCANSLVSRFA
+647 IKCGNSLISRFA

-670 NKNLEYYIA
+670 NQNLKYYIA

-684 VKIYKDPKILESLT
+684 VKIYKDPQILETLT
-698 RPIKDSNA
+698 HPIKDSDA
-706 VRKYAKER
+706 VGKYAKER
-714 LYQELAQNPNKDFKK
+714 LYQELKQNPNKDFKK

-739 EAFKLTLEPPQKELK
+739 KAFKLTLDPPPKELK

-771 EEANDN
+771 EEANYN

-790 AHEGLFHDYTPYP
+790 AHEGLFYDYTPYP
-803 KLDKT
+803 KLDKS

-844 FPEVLNDEGDFLGFD
+844 FPEVLDDEGDFSGFD

-901 AYHLLKE
+901 AFHLLKE
-908 KGFNAFITSNKY
+908 KGFSAFITSNKY
-920 ARAKYGAKL
+920 VRAKYGTKL
-929 RELLLKKTTLVSYM
+929 REWLLKKTTLVSYM
-943 ELNALKVFESAAV
+943 ELNALKVFESATV
-956 DTSIMSFI
+956 DTSIMNFI

-972 DFEYYEPTPND
+972 GFKYYEPTLND

-990 PHLPMKQNALSTES
+990 PSLLMKQNALSTES

-1016 DKIESVGTPLK
+1016 DKMESVGTPLK

-1044 FIIPTEKREEILK
+1044 FIITTEKRDAILNACK
-1057 NCDDAQKDERGM
+1057 TQE
-1069 SERERTKEL
+1069 ERERTERL

-1097 LWVIIAKFGSHE
+1097 LWVINTHNGYTSNLKSKIPPIDIEK
-1109 FLEVEYPT
+1109 YPAT
-1117 IYNHLLQYKDQLEQ
+1117 KAHL
-1131 RGQCRYSRGPQN
+1131 
-1143 SNKPYPGQHHWLE
+1143 
-1156 LDNNPKDSYLQDF
+1156 DSYWDTIATRSDQGDTPYHLRNCAYLEDF

-1193 LGVFYAEAT
+1193 LGYFYAEAT

-1269 GAKQILALKAKD
+1269 CTEQILQAKAKD
-1281 PKANTQGLEK
+1281 PKANTQRLEK

-1308 KTIENGQ
+1308 KIIEDGQ

>member
-1 MICFTRI
+1 MIRFTRI
-8 PLKDFIKKHNPQEPK
+8 SLKDFIKKHNPQEPK

-37 LENAPKQDDEE
+37 LENAKRQDDEE

-67 TYKKV
+67 TRKKV

-92 NRNEFPKNREN
+92 NKTEFPKDREN
-103 PISKAFCQMVLY
+103 PLSKAFCQMVLY

-141 FDCKDLLFLK
+141 FDCKDLLFLND
-151 EDKRIKDFYKKC
+151 DKRIKKFYENY

-182 YLQEDFQGELRYTH
+182 YLQKDFQGELPYTH
-196 FNLSN
+196 FNLS
-201 YDPKELPLIYQVLSQ
+201 DDFKELPLIYQVLSQ
-216 EVLLKQRKTLDA
+216 EILLKQRKTLDA

-251 GKILIKPSRTQNSLS
+251 GKILIKPSRTKNSLS
-266 AALKKKYENLD
+266 VALKEQYTDLD

-301 LISFKH
+301 LNSFKH
-307 FEKPFLTTENFKD
+307 FEDKDRFLTIENFND

-334 KNSERSLNKE
+334 KNNERLPEIKE
-344 DKILE
+344 NKILE

-355 SSLFDQ
+355 SSLFDK

-367 GHEIRLLENKKLEL
+367 GHEIKWLDNKRLEIYPK
-381 YQNSVLKKHENY
+381 SVLKKHENY
-393 QEKKEL
+393 QKEKDWT
-399 PLLKYLFEFLRLY
+399 LLEYLFTFLHAY
-412 KFTTT
+412 DFTTT

-422 DNTDTSESRLIN
+422 DNTNTSESCLIN

-503 KEYLNTLLT
+503 KEYLQLLLT

-535 IAYELGLIASLY
+535 IAYKLGLIASLY
-547 RHELRLENDEII
+547 RHDLRLENDEII
-559 IHHAQTGE
+559 IHTPE
-567 IFNYKKPHSEND
+567 DKIFNYTIPLREND

-593 DIIENCLFGVDINP
+593 SIIENCLFGVDINP

-626 YIFEKGKN
+626 YIFEDGKN

-647 IKCANSLVSRFA
+647 IKCANSLISRFNLNDD
-659 LKDKA
+659 LKKIPNI
-664 LLKTEK
+664 KQK
-670 NKNLEYYIA
+670 IQ
-679 EYKEL
+679 EYKDL
-684 VKIYKDPKILESLT
+684 VAQYKDPNPLYPLNKQDLINKIQDLKNTFSITLKDPKTKAELE
-698 RPIKDSNA
+698 
-706 VRKYAKER
+706 
-714 LYQELAQNPNKDFKK
+714 K
-729 ALNDRIEKIK
+729 AIEKHIK
-739 EAFKLTLEPPQKELK
+739 KYNFFALDDKSLLDGLDYFIPSLFGTLKLSPKEEEEAFAS
-754 FKKFLKEHLE
+754 
-764 LYGKSIL
+764 YGRIR
-771 EEANDN
+771 
-777 GLELEALALEKKM
+777 ALRK
-790 AHEGLFHDYTPYP
+790 
-803 KLDKT
+803 KLD
-808 DKVVGLEH
+808 DALSGGE
-816 FNRYVLTS
+816 Y
-824 YKDLQDENERYANA
+824 QNA
-838 LEWRFE
+838 FEWRFE
-844 FPEVLNDEGDFLGFD
+844 FPEVLDDEGDFSGFD

-901 AYHLLKE
+901 SFHLLKE
-908 KGFNAFITSNKY
+908 KGFSAFITSNKY
-920 ARAKYGAKL
+920 TRAKYGAKL
-929 RELLLKKTTLVSYM
+929 REWLLKKTTIVSYM

-972 DFEYYEPTPND
+972 GFKYYEPTPND

-990 PHLPMKQNALSTES
+990 PSLPMKQNALSTES

-1016 DKIESVGTPLK
+1016 DKIESIGTPLK

-1044 FIIPTEKREEILK
+1044 FIIPTEKRDAILNACK
-1057 NCDDAQKDERGM
+1057 TQE
-1069 SERERTKEL
+1069 ERERTEGL

-1097 LWVIIAKFGSHE
+1097 LWVIFIPWHFPNTGSPKGMEQNEQDFSTH
-1109 FLEVEYPT
+1109 YPI
-1117 IYNHLLQYKDQLEQ
+1117 IYAHLLSHKDELLKRNKDETGKRYEWYCLQ
-1131 RGQCRYSRGPQN
+1131 R
-1143 SNKPYPGQHHWLE
+1143 WAA
-1156 LDNNPKDSYLQDF
+1156 SYYQDF

-1193 LGVFYAEAT
+1193 LGYFYAEAT

-1251 PIPQITEKNQE
+1251 PIPKITEKNQE
-1262 LADKITD
+1262 LARKIIALVDKI
-1269 GAKQILALKAKD
+1269 LKSKEKD
-1281 PKANTQGLEK
+1281 PKANTQELEK

-1308 KTIENGQ
+1308 KIIEDGQ

>member
-1 MICFTRI
+1 MIEFAHI
-8 PLKDFIKKHNPQEPK
+8 PLKDFIKKYNPQEPK
-23 KETIENFEKEINNL
+23 KETIENFEKEINSL
-37 LENAPKQDDEE
+37 LENAKGQDGEE
-48 FQKNEINKFL
+48 FQKNEINSFL
-58 KNTYGYDCN
+58 RKVYDYKSNTN
-67 TYKKV
+67 KKV

-78 DGEVRV
+78 DGKAWV

-92 NRNEFPKNREN
+92 NKNEFPKDREN
-103 PISKAFCQMVLY
+103 PLSKAFCQMVFY

-120 EKEKNNSL
+120 ESNNSL
-128 KHTIICNAHEFFL
+128 KHAIICNAHEFFL
-141 FDCKDLLFLK
+141 FDCKDLLNLFQNDK
-151 EDKRIKDFYKKC
+151 EIKKLHKNC
-163 AKKEGTDSSKP
+163 ASKEGTDSKT
-174 KFYKDLEQ
+174 KRFYSDLEE
-182 YLQEDFQGELRYTH
+182 YLKKDFKGELRYTH
-196 FNLSN
+196 FNLSSD
-201 YDPKELPLIYQVLSQ
+201 DPKELIYQVLSH
-216 EVLLKQRKTLDA
+216 EVLLKQKKTLDA

-251 GKILIKPSRTQNSLS
+251 GKILIKQSRTKNSLS
-266 AALKKKYENLD
+266 DALKKEYKNLD

-301 LISFKH
+301 LISFDH
-307 FEKPFLTTENFKD
+307 FEKPFLTIENFKND
-320 FNALNTLFFEVLAK
+320 FKDLNTLFFEVLAK
-334 KNSERSLNKE
+334 KNNERSKEIKE
-344 DKILE
+344 DKILG

-355 SSLFDQ
+355 SSLFDK
-361 TPLELK
+361 TPLESN
-367 GHEIRLLENKKLEL
+367 GHEIRLLKNEPLEI
-381 YQNSVLKKHENY
+381 YPKSVLKKD
-393 QEKKEL
+393 EKYKNEEDL
-399 PLLKYLFEFLRLY
+399 PLLEYLFTFLHVY
-412 KFTTT
+412 DFTTI

-422 DNTDTSESRLIN
+422 DNKNTSESRLIN

-469 PIVLDKF
+469 TIVRDKF

-483 CENLKALREKIDRNF
+483 CKDLEALKGKIDRNF

-503 KEYLNTLLT
+503 KEYLQLLLT

-535 IAYELGLIASLY
+535 IAFKLGLIASLHRY
-547 RHELRLENDEII
+547 DLKLENDEII
-559 IHHAQTGE
+559 IHHTPTGE

-579 PHHQIQKELFELKK
+579 PHHHIQKELFELKK
-593 DIIENCLFGVDINP
+593 SIIENCLFGVDINP

-626 YIFEKGKN
+626 YIFEEGKN
-634 TNNLETLPNIDIN
+634 TNALETLPNIDIN
-647 IKCANSLVSRFA
+647 IKCGNSLISRFA

-670 NKNLEYYIA
+670 NQNLKYSIA

-684 VKIYKDPKILESLT
+684 VKIYKDPKILETLT
-698 RPIKDSNA
+698 HPIKDSNA
-706 VRKYAKER
+706 IRKYAKER
-714 LYQELAQNPNKDFKK
+714 LYQELKQNPNKDFKK

-739 EAFKLTLEPPQKELK
+739 EAFKLTLDPPQKELK

-764 LYGKSIL
+764 LYGRSIL
-771 EEANDN
+771 EWTNYN
-777 GLELEALALEKKM
+777 GLELEALALEKQM
-790 AHEGLFHDYTPYP
+790 ANLFFDYRPYP
-803 KLDKT
+803 KLDKS

-816 FNRYVLTS
+816 FNLYVLTS

-844 FPEVLNDEGDFLGFD
+844 FPEVLDDEGDFLGFD

-864 PPYIRQEHIKDLK
+864 PPYIRQEQIREIK

-887 YNSTADIYTYFFAL
+887 YNGTADIYTYFFAL
-901 AYHLLKE
+901 SYRLLKE

-920 ARAKYGAKL
+920 ARARYGAKL
-929 RELLLKKTTLVSYM
+929 RELLLKKTTIVSYM
-943 ELNALKVFESAAV
+943 ELNALKVFESATV

-964 KQTPPKES
+964 KQEPPKES
-972 DFEYYEPTPND
+972 RFNYYEPTPDD
-983 KDDLKST
+983 KNDLKSARF
-990 PHLPMKQNALSTES
+990 LSMKQNALSTES
-1004 FIFANA
+1004 FIFADA

-1016 DKIESVGTPLK
+1016 DKMESVGAPLK

-1032 INYGIKT
+1032 IYRGILT

-1044 FIIPTEKREEILK
+1044 FIVPTEKREEILNACK
-1057 NCDDAQKDERGM
+1057 TQEERKRTDA
-1069 SERERTKEL
+1069 L

-1083 RGKDIKRYSYEWAD
+1083 RGKDIKRYSYEWAGE
-1097 LWVIIAKFGSHE
+1097 WVINTHNGYTSNLKFKIPPIDIEKYPAIKAHLDSHWDTIATRSDQGDTPYHLRNCAY
-1109 FLEVEYPT
+1109 LE
-1117 IYNHLLQYKDQLEQ
+1117 
-1131 RGQCRYSRGPQN
+1131 
-1143 SNKPYPGQHHWLE
+1143 
-1156 LDNNPKDSYLQDF
+1156 DF

-1193 LGVFYAEAT
+1193 LGYFYAEAT

-1251 PIPQITEKNQE
+1251 PIPKITPQNQK

-1269 GAKQILALKAKD
+1269 CAKAILEAKEKD
-1281 PKANTQGLEK
+1281 PKANTQKLEK

-1296 VYQLYHLTDEEI
+1296 VYQLYNLTDEEI
-1308 KTIENGQ
+1308 KIIEERQEIKS

>member
-1 MICFTRI
+1 MIKFAHI

-23 KETIENFEKEINNL
+23 KETIENFEKEINSL
-37 LENAPKQDDEE
+37 LENIKRQDGEE
-48 FQKNEINKFL
+48 FQKNEINSFL

-67 TYKKV
+67 TNKKI

-78 DGEVRV
+78 DKEVRV
-84 LIEVKALN
+84 LIEAKALN

-103 PISKAFCQMVLY
+103 PLSKAFCQMVLY

-151 EDKRIKDFYKKC
+151 DDNRIKKFYDNY

-182 YLQEDFQGELRYTH
+182 YLQEDFQGELPYTH
-196 FNLSN
+196 FNLSS
-201 YDPKELPLIYQVLSQ
+201 YDPKELPLIYQVLSH
-216 EVLLKQRKTLDA
+216 EVLLKQKKTLDA

-237 ELLYILGLEEQNDK
+237 ELLYILGLEEQNEK

-266 AALKKKYENLD
+266 DALKKQYKNLD

-334 KNSERSLNKE
+334 KNNEREIKE
-344 DKILE
+344 DKILG

-355 SSLFDQ
+355 SSLFDK
-361 TPLELK
+361 TPLESN
-367 GHEIRLLENKKLEL
+367 GHEIKWLDNESLEIYPKSIFKKDEKYKNEKDLSLLE
-381 YQNSVLKKHENY
+381 
-393 QEKKEL
+393 
-399 PLLKYLFEFLRLY
+399 YLFTFLSVY
-412 KFTTT
+412 DFTTT

-422 DNTDTSESRLIN
+422 DNKNTSESRLIN

-462 MCKESIT
+462 MCSESIT

-476 NAIYQWD
+476 NQKYNIE
-483 CENLKALREKIDRNF
+483 CEKLKELKNYLKNNYKEDKR
-498 SNEKA
+498 
-503 KEYLNTLLT
+503 KEYLQSLLA

-527 SALNEMVL
+527 SALNEMVR
-535 IAYELGLIASLY
+535 IAYELGLIASLPLGATL
-547 RHELRLENDEII
+547 ELENDEILI
-559 IHHAQTGE
+559 KIS
-567 IFNYKKPHSEND
+567 NKPFIYTRPSSEKEQS
-579 PHHQIQKELFELKK
+579 HQIQKELFELKK
-593 DIIENCLFGVDINP
+593 SIIENCLFGVDINP

-626 YIFEKGKN
+626 YIFEEGKN
-634 TNNLETLPNIDIN
+634 TNALETLPNIDIN
-647 IKCANSLVSRFA
+647 IKCGNSLIFNFPLNSKLTIGQTLEFS
-659 LKDKA
+659 
-664 LLKTEK
+664 
-670 NKNLEYYIA
+670 KNLKAEIK
-679 EYKEL
+679 EYKNS
-684 VKIYKDPKILESLT
+684 VMFYKEGLGEKAKILQNIAKLKSLIINYFIEQHQAKRHLKESLKAFISEYGDGIFDIST
-698 RPIKDSNA
+698 AFGMEMLKIARHKDNNYKFVPTLTKKQPSPIGIEA
-706 VRKYAKER
+706 
-714 LYQELAQNPNKDFKK
+714 NK
-729 ALNDRIEKIK
+729 LLIKIK
-739 EAFKLTLEPPQKELK
+739 ECYETLENLK
-754 FKKFLKEHLE
+754 N
-764 LYGKSIL
+764 S
-771 EEANDN
+771 
-777 GLELEALALEKKM
+777 
-790 AHEGLFHDYTPYP
+790 
-803 KLDKT
+803 KT
-808 DKVVGLEH
+808 
-816 FNRYVLTS
+816 
-824 YKDLQDENERYANA
+824 

-844 FPEVLNDEGDFLGFD
+844 FPEVLDDEGNFLGFD

-864 PPYIRQEHIKDLK
+864 PPYIRQEQIREIK
-877 PLLQKQYQDF
+877 PLLQKQYPDF

-901 AYHLLKE
+901 SYHLLKE
-908 KGFNAFITSNKY
+908 DKGFNAFITSNKY

-929 RELLLKKTTLVSYM
+929 RELLLKKTTIVSYM
-943 ELNALKVFESAAV
+943 ELNALKVFESATV

-964 KQTPPKES
+964 KQTPSKES
-972 DFEYYEPTPND
+972 RFKYYEPTPDD
-983 KDDLKST
+983 KNDLKSARS
-990 PHLPMKQNALSTES
+990 LPMKQNALSTEN
-1004 FIFANA
+1004 FIFADA

-1016 DKIESVGTPLK
+1016 DKMEGVGAPLK

-1044 FIIPTEKREEILK
+1044 FIIPTEKREEILNACK
-1057 NCDDAQKDERGM
+1057 TQEERK
-1069 SERERTKEL
+1069 RTETL

-1083 RGKDIKRYSYEWAD
+1083 RGKDIKRYSYEWAGE
-1097 LWVIIAKFGSHE
+1097 WVINTHNGYTSNLKFKIFPIDIE
-1109 FLEVEYPT
+1109 KYPT
-1117 IYNHLLQYKDQLEQ
+1117 LKSHLDSHWNTISTRSDQGDTPYHLRNCAYLE
-1131 RGQCRYSRGPQN
+1131 
-1143 SNKPYPGQHHWLE
+1143 
-1156 LDNNPKDSYLQDF
+1156 DF

-1193 LGVFYAEAT
+1193 LGYFYAEAT

-1251 PIPQITEKNQE
+1251 PIPQITPQNQK

-1269 GAKQILALKAKD
+1269 GAKAILEAKEKD
-1281 PKANTQGLEK
+1281 PKANTQKLEK

-1296 VYQLYHLTDEEI
+1296 VYQLYNLTDEEI
-1308 KTIENGQ
+1308 KIIEEG

>member
-1 MICFTRI
+1 
-8 PLKDFIKKHNPQEPK
+8 
-23 KETIENFEKEINNL
+23 
-37 LENAPKQDDEE
+37 
-48 FQKNEINKFL
+48 
-58 KNTYGYDCN
+58 
-67 TYKKV
+67 
-72 DSAIYV
+72 
-78 DGEVRV
+78 
-84 LIEVKALN
+84 
-92 NRNEFPKNREN
+92 
-103 PISKAFCQMVLY
+103 
-115 FLEEI
+115 
-120 EKEKNNSL
+120 

-141 FDCKDLLFLK
+141 FDCKDLLFLND
-151 EDKRIKDFYKKC
+151 DKRIKKFYKNY
-163 AKKEGTDSSKP
+163 AQKEGTDSSKP
-174 KFYKDLEQ
+174 KFYQDLEQ
-182 YLQEDFQGELRYTH
+182 YLQEDFQGELRYTY
-196 FNLSN
+196 FNLS
-201 YDPKELPLIYQVLSQ
+201 DDFKELPLIYQVLSQ
-216 EVLLKQRKTLDA
+216 EVLLKQKKTLDA

-266 AALKKKYENLD
+266 DALKGSYNNLD

-307 FEKPFLTTENFKD
+307 FENSFLTTENFKD

-334 KNSERSLNKE
+334 KNSERSKEIKE

-355 SSLFDQ
+355 SSLFDK

-367 GHEIRLLENKKLEL
+367 GYEIKLLDNKKLEI
-381 YQNSVLKKHENY
+381 YKNSVLKKHENY
-393 QEKKEL
+393 QKDKAL
-399 PLLKYLFEFLRLY
+399 PLLKYLFEFLRVY
-412 KFTTT
+412 DFTTT

-422 DNTDTSESRLIN
+422 DNQNKSESRLIN

-476 NAIYQWD
+476 NQTYEIE
-483 CENLKALREKIDRNF
+483 CENLKELKNYLKNSHKEDKR
-498 SNEKA
+498 
-503 KEYLNTLLT
+503 KEYLQLLLT
-512 LRICDPAVGSGHFLV
+512 LRVCDPAVGSGHFLV

-547 RHELRLENDEII
+547 RHELKLENDEII
-559 IHHAQTGE
+559 IHYTPTGE
-567 IFNYKKPHSEND
+567 IFNYTIPHSEND
-579 PHHQIQKELFELKK
+579 PHHHIQKELFNLKK

-634 TNNLETLPNIDIN
+634 TNALETLPNIDIN
-647 IKCANSLVSRFA
+647 IKCGNSLISRFA

-684 VKIYKDPKILESLT
+684 VKIYKDPKILETLT
-698 RPIKDSNA
+698 HPIKDSDA

-739 EAFKLTLEPPQKELK
+739 EAFKLTLDPPQKELK

-764 LYGKSIL
+764 LYGRSIL

-790 AHEGLFHDYTPYP
+790 ASEGLFHNYTPYP
-803 KLDKT
+803 KLDKS

-844 FPEVLNDEGDFLGFD
+844 FPEVLDDEGNFLGFD

-864 PPYIRQEHIKDLK
+864 PPYIRQEHIKDIK
-877 PLLQKQYQDF
+877 PLLEKQYQDF

-901 AYHLLKE
+901 SFHLLKE

-929 RELLLKKTTLVSYM
+929 REWLLKKTTIVSYM

-956 DTSIMSFI
+956 DTSIMNFI

-972 DFEYYEPTPND
+972 VFKYYEPTPND
-983 KDDLKST
+983 KNDLKSARS
-990 PHLPMKQNALSTES
+990 LPMKQNALSTES

-1044 FIIPTEKREEILK
+1044 FIITTEKRDEILNACK
-1057 NCDDAQKDERGM
+1057 TQE
-1069 SERERTKEL
+1069 ERERTERL

-1097 LWVIIAKFGSHE
+1097 LWVINTHNGYTSALKSKIPPIDIEKYPATKAHLDAHYDTIATRCDQGDTPYHLRNCAY
-1109 FLEVEYPT
+1109 LE
-1117 IYNHLLQYKDQLEQ
+1117 
-1131 RGQCRYSRGPQN
+1131 
-1143 SNKPYPGQHHWLE
+1143 
-1156 LDNNPKDSYLQDF
+1156 DF

-1193 LGVFYAEAT
+1193 LGYFYAEAT

-1251 PIPQITEKNQE
+1251 PIPQITKSNKPT
-1262 LADKITD
+1262 ADKITD
-1269 GAKQILALKAKD
+1269 CAKQILALKEKD
-1281 PKANTQGLEK
+1281 PKANTQRLEK

-1308 KTIENGQ
+1308 KIIEDGQ

>member
-1 MICFTRI
+1 MDYKKLDLPNTNHPNQEQLKDFETAFNAFLETNQQENEDHHKDAFNDLLKGVFKYKVKPTKKIDSAILNDNNKVEVIIEFKALKNPNEFIKKGDLNVKALHESLLYYLIERKEGNNNLKRLILGTIKELYIIDANEFEVFNKDKEIQEAFEDCHDKKGNDPRTKAFYDACQKRLNELDRSLKYHHI
-8 PLKDFIKKHNPQEPK
+8 PLK
-23 KETIENFEKEINNL
+23 KENL
-37 LENAPKQDDEE
+37 A
-48 FQKNEINKFL
+48 
-58 KNTYGYDCN
+58 
-67 TYKKV
+67 
-72 DSAIYV
+72 
-78 DGEVRV
+78 
-84 LIEVKALN
+84 
-92 NRNEFPKNREN
+92 
-103 PISKAFCQMVLY
+103 
-115 FLEEI
+115 
-120 EKEKNNSL
+120 
-128 KHTIICNAHEFFL
+128 
-141 FDCKDLLFLK
+141 
-151 EDKRIKDFYKKC
+151 
-163 AKKEGTDSSKP
+163 
-174 KFYKDLEQ
+174 
-182 YLQEDFQGELRYTH
+182 
-196 FNLSN
+196 
-201 YDPKELPLIYQVLSQ
+201 LIYQALSPNF
-216 EVLLKQRKTLDA
+216 LLKIPKYSDA

-237 ELLYILGLEEQNDK
+237 ELLYILGLEEKNEK
-251 GKILIKPSRTQNSLS
+251 GKTLIKPSRTENSLS
-266 AALKKKYENLD
+266 YALKEKYKDLD

-301 LISFKH
+301 LNSFKH

-334 KNSERSLNKE
+334 KNSERSQDTKE
-344 DKILE
+344 NKILG

-367 GHEIRLLENKKLEL
+367 GYEIKLLNNKPLEI
-381 YQNSVLKKHENY
+381 YPKSVLKKHEEY
-393 QEKKEL
+393 QEYKDL
-399 PLLKYLFEFLRLY
+399 PLLKYLFEFLRVY
-412 KFTTT
+412 DFTTT

-422 DNTDTSESRLIN
+422 DNQNNSESRLIN

-462 MCKESIT
+462 MCKESIES
-469 PIVLDKF
+469 IVLDKF
-476 NAIYQWD
+476 NQTYNIE
-483 CENLKALREKIDRNF
+483 CEKLKELKNYFKDNYSYKENKR
-498 SNEKA
+498 

-535 IAYELGLIASLY
+535 IAYKLGLIASLP
-547 RHELRLENDEII
+547 LDATLNLENDEILI
-559 IHHAQTGE
+559 KIS
-567 IFNYKKPHSEND
+567 NKPFIYTCPTEQNQS
-579 PHHQIQKELFELKK
+579 HQIQKELFNLKK

-626 YIFEKGKN
+626 YIFEEGKN

-647 IKCANSLVSRFA
+647 IKCGNSLISRFA

-684 VKIYKDPKILESLT
+684 VKIYKDPKILETLT
-698 RPIKDSNA
+698 HPIKDSNA

-908 KGFNAFITSNKY
+908 KGFSAFITSNKY

-929 RELLLKKTTLVSYM
+929 RELLLKKTTIVSYM
-943 ELNALKVFESAAV
+943 ELNALKVFENATV
-956 DTSIMSFI
+956 DTSIMNFI
-964 KQTPPKES
+964 KQPPHKES
-972 DFEYYEPTPND
+972 VFKYYEPTPND
-983 KDDLKST
+983 KENLKST
-990 PHLPMKQNALSTES
+990 PSLLRQNALSTES
-1004 FIFANA
+1004 FIFANT

-1016 DKIESVGTPLK
+1016 DKIEQSGTPLK

-1044 FIIPTEKREEILK
+1044 FIIPTEKRDEILK
-1057 NCDDAQKDERGM
+1057 NCDDAQKDEKGM

-1083 RGKDIKRYSYEWAD
+1083 RGKDIKRYSYEWAH
-1097 LWVIIAKFGSHE
+1097 LWVINTHNGYTSAFKSKIPPIDIEKYPAIKAHLDSHHDAIVTRSDQGDTPYNLRNCAY
-1109 FLEVEYPT
+1109 LE
-1117 IYNHLLQYKDQLEQ
+1117 
-1131 RGQCRYSRGPQN
+1131 
-1143 SNKPYPGQHHWLE
+1143 
-1156 LDNNPKDSYLQDF
+1156 DF
-1169 EKEKIVYGEI
+1169 EKEKIVYPCI
-1179 VQEPRFYLDNGECE
+1179 MAKEPCFVYEEKG
-1193 LGVFYAEAT
+1193 FYAPAPANIITGDKIE
-1202 SFILTGEHL
+1202 IKYLTA
-1211 RYLLGMLHSKLIT
+1211 LLNSKCIY
-1224 FAFKTFYA
+1224 FAMRKFYM
-1232 GGGLGE
+1232 GGGIEGE
-1238 SGYRYKKAFIERL
+1238 LKTNNLEKI
-1251 PIPQITEKNQE
+1251 PIPQITTKNQE

-1269 GAKQILALKAKD
+1269 YAEQILQAKAKD
-1281 PKANTQGLEK
+1281 PKANTQELEK

-1296 VYQLYHLTDEEI
+1296 VYQLYNLTDEEI
-1308 KTIENGQ
+1308 KTIEDGQ

>member
-8 PLKDFIKKHNPQEPK
+8 LLKDFIKKYNPQTPTT
-23 KETIENFEKEINNL
+23 ETIENFEKEINSL
-37 LENAPKQDDEE
+37 LENAPRQDDEE
-48 FQKNEINKFL
+48 FQKNEINKFFL
-58 KNTYGYDCN
+58 KTYGYDCN
-67 TYKKV
+67 TDEKV

-92 NRNEFPKNREN
+92 NRNEFPKDREN
-103 PISKAFCQMVLY
+103 PLSKAFCQMVFY
-115 FLEEI
+115 FLKEI
-120 EKEKNNSL
+120 ENNNSL
-128 KHTIICNAHEFFL
+128 KHAIICNAHEFFL
-141 FDCKDLLFLK
+141 FDCKDLLNLFQN
-151 EDKRIKDFYKKC
+151 DKRITKLHKDC
-163 AKKEGTDSSKP
+163 AKKEGTDPSTKR
-174 KFYKDLEQ
+174 FYSDLEE
-182 YLQEDFQGELRYTH
+182 YLKKDFEGELRYTH
-196 FNLSN
+196 FNLSS

-216 EVLLKQRKTLDA
+216 EVLLKQKRTLDA

-237 ELLYILGLEEQNDK
+237 ELLYILGLEEQNEK
-251 GKILIKPSRTQNSLS
+251 GKTLIKPSHTKNSLS
-266 AALKKKYENLD
+266 YALKEKYKNLD

-307 FEKPFLTTENFKD
+307 FENPFLTTENFND
-320 FNALNTLFFEVLAK
+320 FNALNDLFFEVLAK
-334 KNSERSLNKE
+334 KNNERLSEIKE
-344 DKILE
+344 DKILQ

-355 SSLFDQ
+355 SSLFDK

-367 GHEIRLLENKKLEL
+367 GHEIKLLDNKKLEI
-381 YQNSVLKKHENY
+381 YKNSVLKKHEDY
-393 QEKKEL
+393 QKDKPL
-399 PLLKYLFEFLRLY
+399 PLLEYFFKFLRLY

-462 MCKESIT
+462 MCKESIES
-469 PIVLDKF
+469 IVLDKF
-476 NAIYQWD
+476 NQKYIKRED
-483 CENLKALREKIDRNF
+483 LKCEKLEELKNYLKSYKEDKR
-498 SNEKA
+498 
-503 KEYLNTLLT
+503 KEYLQLLLT

-547 RHELRLENDEII
+547 RHDLRLENDEII
-559 IHHAQTGE
+559 IHTPE
-567 IFNYKKPHSEND
+567 DKVFKYTIPHSEND
-579 PHHQIQKELFELKK
+579 PHHHIQKELFELKK

-634 TNNLETLPNIDIN
+634 TNALETLPNIDIN
-647 IKCANSLVSRFA
+647 IKCANSLIFNFPLNSKLTIGQTLEFS
-659 LKDKA
+659 
-664 LLKTEK
+664 
-670 NKNLEYYIA
+670 KNLKAEIK
-679 EYKEL
+679 EYKNSVML
-684 VKIYKDPKILESLT
+684 YKEGLGEKTKILQNIAKLKSLIINYFIEQHQAKRHLKESLKAFISEYGDEIFDLST
-698 RPIKDSNA
+698 AFGMEMLKIARLKENNYRFNPTLTKKQPSPIGVEAN
-706 VRKYAKER
+706 R
-714 LYQELAQNPNKDFKK
+714 LL
-729 ALNDRIEKIK
+729 IKIK
-739 EAFKLTLEPPQKELK
+739 ECYETLENLK
-754 FKKFLKEHLE
+754 NSKAF
-764 LYGKSIL
+764 
-771 EEANDN
+771 
-777 GLELEALALEKKM
+777 
-790 AHEGLFHDYTPYP
+790 
-803 KLDKT
+803 
-808 DKVVGLEH
+808 
-816 FNRYVLTS
+816 
-824 YKDLQDENERYANA
+824 
-838 LEWRFE
+838 EWRFE
-844 FPEVLNDEGDFLGFD
+844 FPEVLDDEGDFLGFD

-908 KGFNAFITSNKY
+908 KGFSAFITSNKY

-929 RELLLKKTTLVSYM
+929 REWLLKKTTLVSYM

-956 DTSIMSFI
+956 DTSIMNFI

-972 DFEYYEPTPND
+972 VFKYYEPTPND
-983 KDDLKST
+983 QNDLKST
-990 PHLPMKQNALSTES
+990 PYLSMKQNALSTES

-1016 DKIESVGTPLK
+1016 DKMESVGTPLK

-1032 INYGIKT
+1032 IYRGILT

-1044 FIIPTEKREEILK
+1044 FIIPTEKRDAILK
-1057 NCDDAQKDERGM
+1057 NCDDLQKDERGM

-1097 LWVIIAKFGSHE
+1097 LWVINTHNGYTSALKSKIPPIDIEKYPATKAHLDAHWNTIATRCDQGDTPYHLRNCAY
-1109 FLEVEYPT
+1109 LE
-1117 IYNHLLQYKDQLEQ
+1117 
-1131 RGQCRYSRGPQN
+1131 
-1143 SNKPYPGQHHWLE
+1143 
-1156 LDNNPKDSYLQDF
+1156 DF

-1193 LGVFYAEAT
+1193 LGYFYAEAT

-1269 GAKQILALKAKD
+1269 CAKAILALKEKD
-1281 PKANTQGLEK
+1281 PKANTQRLEK

-1296 VYQLYHLTDEEI
+1296 VYQLYNLTDEEI
-1308 KTIENGQ
+1308 KIIEDGQ